1 MSAYPA
7 TGLLAAAVEF
17 GLNAALA
24 GSNSAH
30 ADRKRLMGKA
40 IALEV
45 RELPVRLYFLP
56 AAEKISVVTDH
67 AGPVDITVKAPT
79 SALLSAALKRGE
91 SVPKGIEINGD
102 AETGQVFSRLLKQAE
117 LDWEELLSHYVG
129 DVAARQ
135 IGNVARSFLA
145 WGADTAKRLG
155 QDLSEYLQYEAMHL
169 PPRREVEG
177 FLNSVDKLRDDA
189 ERFAARLERASLKAK
204 RA

>member
-1 MSAYPA
+1 MSASPA

-24 GSNSAH
+24 GSNSAQV
-30 ADRKRLMGKA
+30 DRTRLAGKA

-45 RELPVRLYFLP
+45 RELPMKLYFLP
-56 AAEKISVVTDH
+56 AADRIAVVTEH
-67 AGPVDITVKAPT
+67 SGPVDITVKAPT
-79 SALLSAALKRGE
+79 SALLTAALKRGDA
-91 SVPKGIEINGD
+91 VPKGIEINGD

-117 LDWEELLSHYVG
+117 LDWEELLSKYVG

-135 IGNVARSFLA
+135 IGNFARGVLA
-145 WGADTAKRLG
+145 WGKDTGGRLA

-189 ERFAARLERASLKAK
+189 ERFAARLDRLRAKT
-204 RA
+204 RHP